1 MAINAAMRMAL
12 KALSYDGVKDVYK
25 LQRTAA
31 EIQKSPHVFKPIYER
46 WDRTVIS
53 NGREVPVRIYPAP
66 GDKDADEKNVILF
79 FHGGGWVTE
88 SVNTYNNVC
97 KTMAAKLKTKV
108 VSVDYRLAPE
118 YKFPAG
124 LEDCYAVAKE
134 LFTHPELLGTTGNRI
149 TIVGDSAGGN
159 LAAAVAIMARDR
171 GDFNVNRQVLIYPA
185 TNNDH
190 SENSRFNSVRE
201 NGTDYLLTA
210 GAIRDYMELYK
221 SQEEDYNNPY
231 FAPLLEGD
239 LSNQPETLVISAEF
253 DPLRDEGE
261 AYGLKLRKFGNK
273 VTIYRMKDSLH
284 GFFSMNYTFA
294 HVRKAYEIIGDF
306 LKRDE

>member
-25 LQRTAA
+25 LQRTAV

-46 WDRTVIS
+46 WDRTVICD
-53 NGREVPVRIYPAP
+53 GREVSVRIYPAP
-66 GDKDADEKNVILF
+66 KKSDGKDVLLF

-97 KTMAAKLKTKV
+97 KTMAVKLNSKV
-108 VSVDYRLAPE
+108 VSVDYSLAPE
-118 YKFPAG
+118 FRFPAG

-134 LFTHPELLGTTGNRI
+134 VFCNPELLGTTADRI

-159 LAAAVAIMARDR
+159 LAAAVSIMARDR
-171 GDFNVNRQVLIYPA
+171 GEFTVPRQVLIYPA

-190 SENSRFNSVRE
+190 TENSQFDSVRD
-201 NGTDYLLTA
+201 NGTDYLLTS
-210 GAIRDYMELYK
+210 GAICDYMELYK
-221 SQEEDYNNPY
+221 SDDEDYKNPY
-231 FAPLLEGD
+231 FAPLLEED
-239 LSNQPETLVISAEF
+239 LSNQPKTLVISAQF

-261 AYGLKLRKFGNK
+261 AYGLKLKRFGNQ
-273 VTIYRMKDSLH
+273 VTIFRMKDSLH